1 MVCMIL
7 LNHYLAEQAGIAM
20 RAGISITW
28 TIKMECTLIT
38 ARSPE
43 VNEIVWAYHHVG
55 AEAPILIITR
65 P

>member
-1 MVCMIL
+1 
-7 LNHYLAEQAGIAM
+7 M

-43 VNEIVWAYHHVG
+43 VNEIVWAYHRVD
-55 AEAPILIITR
+55 AEAPVLIIT
-65 P
+65 